1 MAVVDMQKALSLIDS
16 IPLVQESVPELT
28 KLANGSN
35 PEIPGFLALG
45 KLQQLQGMISG
56 SQDHKPPQGTIKDKL
71 TQTGGLMALMG
82 GRGAQAAQASQASS
96 MQQPGRVP
104 ENTPQPEMQGEAMSD
119 DTMMAAEGGIMR
131 ADIDPNMFHF
141 DGGGIVTFANPEK
154 EKKQQVK
161 DRNKDEETTS
171 AFGDLIRSLINPIV
185 EGVQQTADY
194 GKTQAQRDE
203 AVPGLFEQL
212 TPTQRAQRLEEVR
225 RLNRQLGGI
234 GNPVNA
240 APVTPQQQAAA
251 DAETQR
257 FAANAIA
264 RQQPLIMN
272 ENPDLVPGARTEPE
286 VPAVAPK
293 PPVGG
298 INDGK
303 IPVPGAN
310 IPAIGVARPE
320 ALPENKFLTMSEK
333 FINQAPETFDEAKEA
348 AKLKARNE
356 AAGIGTYAKV
366 MRDQQAQ
373 LRNQFNASRPSLNE
387 DIVGALR
394 RYARPGAMAGDV
406 GDEINTQMRTEREAR
421 MAFEQDQFKVTEAI
435 EKLEEAR
442 RTNDVQAITKAE
454 ADLRKANADLRN
466 HQMTAAASAANTL
479 GRSQD
484 SAADRAQQLAV
495 ENAKLAI
502 KKAELA
508 QNAKDPETIK
518 LMKEV
523 EALQAA
529 GKFDE
534 ANKKLDLYGK
544 VNALKMG
551 AKYEP
556 KSNEPT
562 PVQVQK
568 AITDAL
574 KLENAMDFLVL
585 SNKNSKPADIARAQA
600 NINRTTERVRN
611 ELLGKSGGGGGS
623 GGITAA
629 QREAAEK
636 WLKENPNDP
645 RAAAVKQRL
654 AGG

>member
-1 MAVVDMQKALSLIDS
+1 MAVVDMRKALSLVDS
-16 IPLVQESVPELT
+16 IPLVPESVPELT

-35 PEIPGFLALG
+35 PEIPGYLALG
-45 KLQQLQGMISG
+45 KLQQLQGLMSG

-82 GRGAQAAQASQASS
+82 GRGAQAAQASQANS
-96 MQQPGRVP
+96 MQQPGPVP
-104 ENTPQPEMQGEAMSD
+104 ENTPQPEVQGEAMPD
-119 DTMMAAEGGIMR
+119 DVMTAADGGIMR
-131 ADIDPNMFHF
+131 ADIDPNMFRF

-161 DRNKDEETTS
+161 EETTS

-194 GKTQAQRDE
+194 GKTKTQREE
-203 AVPGLFEQL
+203 AIPGLFEQL
-212 TPTQRAQRLEEVR
+212 TPTQRAQRMEEVQ

-234 GNPVNA
+234 ASPVNA

-251 DAETQR
+251 DAESKR
-257 FAANAIA
+257 FAANAVA
-264 RQQPLIMN
+264 RQQPVIMN
-272 ENPDLVPGARTEPE
+272 ENPDLVPGVRTQPE
-286 VPAVAPK
+286 VPDVAPK

-303 IPVPGAN
+303 TPVPGAN
-310 IPAIGVARPE
+310 INIVPGKPQAMPDN
-320 ALPENKFLTMSEK
+320 PFLTATEK
-333 FINQAPETFDEAKEA
+333 FVNQAPETFDEAKEA

-373 LRNQFNASRPSLNE
+373 LRNQFEASRPSLNE

-394 RYARPGAMAGDV
+394 AYARPGARAGDV
-406 GDEINTQMRTEREAR
+406 GGEITNQMKTEREAR

-442 RTNDVQAITKAE
+442 RTNDVQAIGKAE

-466 HQMTAAASAANTL
+466 HQMTAAASAASTVAHNQ
-479 GRSQD
+479 R
-484 SAADRAQQLAV
+484 SAAELAQNLAI

-534 ANKKLDLYGK
+534 ANRKLDLYGK

-568 AITDAL
+568 AITEAL

-585 SNKNSKPADIARAQA
+585 GNKNAKPADRARAQA
-600 NINRTTERVRN
+600 NIDRTTERVRN
-611 ELLGKSGGGGGS
+611 ELLGKRSGGGGG
-623 GGITAA
+623 GGITAE
-629 QREAAEK
+629 QRAEAEK
-636 WLKENPNDP
+636 WLKENPNDS
-645 RAAAVKQRL
+645 RAAAVRQRL